1 VNLPGLRRKTPLHY
15 AALIDNINAAKILV
29 SFAKLF
35 FYRKRKDDLIKL
47 DRS

>member
-29 SFAKLF
+29 SFAKF
-35 FYRKRKDDLIKL
+35 FSIEKEKMI
-47 DRS
+47 